1 MLLDELTKS
10 FDETLIADLQT
21 GADGFG
27 RAWLGRLAKKGED
40 LLGKRIVRRQF

>member
-21 GADGFG
+21 RADAFG
-27 RAWLGRLAKKGED
+27 RARLGRLAKKHED
-40 LLGKRIVRRQF
+40 LLGKGIVRR